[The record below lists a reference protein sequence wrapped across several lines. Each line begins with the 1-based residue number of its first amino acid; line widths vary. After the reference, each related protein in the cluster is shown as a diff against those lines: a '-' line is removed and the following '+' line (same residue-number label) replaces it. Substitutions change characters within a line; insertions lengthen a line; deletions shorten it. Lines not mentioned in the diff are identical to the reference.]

1 LDRELD
7 LIAQAKVMK
16 VKDKL
21 SIAMV
26 TTKFINISIQV
37 EDIVELMKKE

>member
-1 LDRELD
+1 

-26 TTKFINISIQV
+26 TTKFINLPIQN
-37 EDIVELMKKE
+37 EDIVEVVR